1 MKSRI
6 KLCRVLMLL
15 PLLAIA
21 LLPLQ
26 ARAQGATRT
35 VSGTVLDETSEPLI
49 GASVIAQGSTTGAA
63 TDFDGKFKITVSQ
76 NVKNL
81 EITYVGYE
89 KAVVAIPASGNLE
102 IKLKPN
108 TQVMEEVVVI
118 GYGVQKKDDLTGS
131 ISTVGEK
138 DFNQGLISS
147 PEQLVN
153 GKVAGVQIVNSG
165 GSPTAG
171 STIRI
176 RGGASLNASNDPLI
190 VLDGVPME
198 VGGSV
203 SGSGNFLSLINPND
217 IESMTVLKDAS
228 STAIYGSRASNGVII
243 ITTKKGSGNDR
254 IKVNFQTTNS
264 LQTRTKVADMLGA
277 AEMAAIVN
285 ELGTDKQK
293 ALVNTDVNT
302 DWNDEIYKTAFGTD
316 NNLSVAG
323 RVTKDFPFR
332 VSLGYYNQ
340 DGILKTDNA
349 TRYTGSISLSPS
361 FFNNYLRLN
370 INGKGTIN
378 QNRFA
383 NTSAI
388 WGGATHS
395 PFSPIYDSDSN
406 SPFGGYYEAH
416 DANYVPITG
425 ATGNPVGLL
434 MNRKDTSKVY
444 RLIGNI
450 DVDYRMHFL
459 PDLRFHA
466 TAGYDYSQGKGEIY
480 VPASAF
486 QYYNSK
492 GRDYSYGPQK
502 NHNKLLTLYLNYNKE
517 FKEIKSTV
525 DVTAGYDYQF
535 WKYTNAAFTE
545 LDVDG
550 NVQNT
555 SAAAD
560 QRHALISYY
569 GRVNYS
575 FDSRYLLTATVRR
588 DGSSRFS
595 PDTRWGT
602 FPSVALAW
610 RLSNEAFFEPVKKV
624 MNDFKI
630 RLSYGVTGQQD
641 GIANYSYM
649 PIYTI
654 SQNGANYMFGGSP
667 INTYRPA
674 AYNANLK
681 WETTKAYN
689 AGFDFAFLN
698 NRITGTFDYYNRKT
712 EDLLATVPSAAG
724 TNFDKQLL
732 TNVGN
737 IKSSGVEIAISA
749 TPIQTKDF
757 TWSLSA
763 NATWQKN
770 EITNLKLNK
779 DAESPNTLVGAIE
792 SHYVQVLS
800 EGYAPYSYYVYKQ
813 IYDEATGLPIE
824 GLYADL
830 NGDGVVDTKDKYRY
844 HSPAPDWIFGFS
856 TSLQWKK
863 WTLSTSL
870 RANVGNYLY
879 NGMAMNTG
887 AWETVFYNDYQL
899 NRLNSSYNSTKFN
912 TRQHES
918 DHYVENASFLKMD
931 NIQLGYNFGKITKWC
946 SLNVSAMVQNVFTVT
961 NYTGVDPESQ
971 SGIDMTVYPRPRI
984 YSLTIGLDF

>member
-6 KLCRVLMLL
+6 KLCHVLMLL

-21 LLPLQ
+21 LFPLQ

-108 TQVMEEVVVI
+108 AQVMEEVVVI

-444 RLIGNI
+444 RLIGNV
-450 DVDYRMHFL
+450 DVDYRIHFL
-459 PDLRFHA
+459 PNLRFHA
-466 TAGYDYSQGKGEIY
+466 TAGYDYSQGKGEVY
-480 VPASAF
+480 MPASAF

-502 NHNKLLTLYLNYNKE
+502 NHNKLLTLYINYNKE

-545 LDVDG
+545 VNTLG
-550 NVQNT
+550 ESQNT

-610 RLSNEAFFEPVKKV
+610 RLSNEAFFEPVKKM

>member
-6 KLCRVLMLL
+6 KLCHVLMLL

-21 LLPLQ
+21 LFPLQ

-108 TQVMEEVVVI
+108 AQVMEEVVVI

-444 RLIGNI
+444 RLIGNV
-450 DVDYRMHFL
+450 DVDYRIHFL
-459 PDLRFHA
+459 PNLRFHA
-466 TAGYDYSQGKGEIY
+466 TAGYDYSQGKGEVY

-545 LDVDG
+545 VNTLG
-550 NVQNT
+550 ESQNT

-844 HSPAPDWIFGFS
+844 HSPAPDWIFGLS

-918 DHYVENASFLKMD
+918 DHYVENASFMKMD

>member
-1 MKSRI
+1 MNSRT

-15 PLLAIA
+15 PFLAIA
-21 LLPLQ
+21 LLPLR
-26 ARAQGATRT
+26 ANAQGGTRT
-35 VSGTVLDETSEPLI
+35 VSGTVLDEASEPLI
-49 GASVIAQGSTTGAA
+49 GASVIAQGSTAGAA
-63 TDFDGKFKITVSQ
+63 TDIDGNFKIVVSQ

-89 KAVVAIPASGNLE
+89 KAVVAIPASGKVEVQLS
-102 IKLKPN
+102 PN
-108 TQVMEEVVVI
+108 AHVMEEVVVI
-118 GYGVQKKDDLTGS
+118 GYGGQKKDDLTGS
-131 ISTVGEK
+131 ISPVGEK

-277 AEMAAIVN
+277 DEMAAIVN
-285 ELGTDKQK
+285 QLGTDKQK
-293 ALVNTDVNT
+293 ALINTGYNT

-383 NTSAI
+383 NQSAI

-395 PFSPIYDSDSN
+395 PFSPIYDDDAN

-434 MNRKDTSKVY
+434 FNRKDTSKVY
-444 RLIGNI
+444 RLIGNV

-466 TAGYDYSQGKGEIY
+466 TAGYDYSQGKGDIY
-480 VPASAF
+480 VPASAY

-517 FKEIKSTV
+517 FKAIKSTL

-545 LDVDG
+545 VNTLG
-550 NVQNT
+550 ENQAT

-569 GRVNYS
+569 GRVNFS

-610 RLSNEAFFEPVKKV
+610 RLSNAAFFESVKKV
-624 MNDFKI
+624 MNDFKL

-654 SQNGANYMFGGSP
+654 SQPGADYMFGGTP

-689 AGFDFAFLN
+689 VGIDFGFLN
-698 NRITGTFDYYNRKT
+698 NRITGTVDYYNRKT
-712 EDLLATVPSAAG
+712 EDLLATVPAAAG

-749 TPIQTKDF
+749 TPIQTNDF
-757 TWSLSA
+757 TWSISA

-770 EITNLKLNK
+770 EITNLKLNEN
-779 DAESPNTLVGAIE
+779 AESPNKLVGAIE

-830 NGDGVVDTKDKYRY
+830 NGDGTVDSNDKYRY
-844 HSPAPDWIFGFS
+844 HSPAPDWIFGLS

-899 NRLNSSYNSTKFN
+899 NRLNSSYNDTHFS

-931 NIQLGYNFGKITKWC
+931 NLQIGYNFGKITKWC
-946 SLNVSAMVQNVFTVT
+946 SLNVSAMVQNVFTIT
-961 NYTGVDPESQ
+961 KYSGVDPESQ

>member
-108 TQVMEEVVVI
+108 AQVMEEVVVI

-176 RGGASLNASNDPLI
+176 RGGASLTASNDPLI

-395 PFSPIYDSDSN
+395 PFSPIYDSDTN

-466 TAGYDYSQGKGEIY
+466 TAGYDFSQGKGEIY
-480 VPASAF
+480 VPSSAF

-517 FKEIKSTV
+517 FKEIKSTL

-830 NGDGVVDTKDKYRY
+830 NGDGVVDTKDKYSY
-844 HSPAPDWIFGFS
+844 HSPAPDRIFGLS

>member
-21 LLPLQ
+21 LFPLQ

-108 TQVMEEVVVI
+108 AQVMEEVVVI

-545 LDVDG
+545 VNTLG
-550 NVQNT
+550 ESQNT

-844 HSPAPDWIFGFS
+844 HSPAPDWIFGLS

>member
-108 TQVMEEVVVI
+108 AQVMEEVVVI

-395 PFSPIYDSDSN
+395 PFSPIYDSDTN

-466 TAGYDYSQGKGEIY
+466 TAGYDFSQGKGEIY
-480 VPASAF
+480 VPSSAF

-517 FKEIKSTV
+517 FKEIKSTL

-749 TPIQTKDF
+749 TPIHTKDF

-844 HSPAPDWIFGFS
+844 HSPAPDWIFGLS